1 MKLSKKTILLLSINL
16 SIAMY
21 AASQRTWYVGLHINP
36 AMYQL
41 YNKNDWNA
49 DRILIYPVTGKVNSI
64 TIGATTS
71 YIWGKHFGISSGLV
85 YNRCKQEFLAEKQP
99 DSPDPIFY
107 YGITDEFNYL
117 RLPIN
122 FEYSTNNN
130 AKHQFVASLGLQT
143 SFLLSYKEHFLQK
156 STGFYSEYVWRNKN
170 GSGTSSVPGYN
181 QPSTYT
187 EFLYSRFLIGLN
199 SKVAYRLKFNDGW
212 LFEFGVK
219 GEYDLSNAENR
230 GAKITTDNEPFWN
243 YGLKRYGYGGPIES
257 RPRTHNRSLG
267 FYISASIPISVR

>member
-99 DSPDPIFY
+99 DSPDLLDY
-107 YGITDEFNYL
+107 YGITNEFNYL

-130 AKHQFVASLGLQT
+130 AKHQFVISAGLQT
-143 SFLLSYKEHFLQK
+143 SFLLGYREHFLQK
-156 STGFYSEYVWRNKN
+156 STGFYSENEIHNKISRDIDN
-170 GSGTSSVPGYN
+170 PNNPAGEYSAFIYN
-181 QPSTYT
+181 RLLLGFDSK
-187 EFLYSRFLIGLN
+187 IG
-199 SKVAYRLKFNDGW
+199 YRLKFNDGW
-212 LFEFGVK
+212 LFEIGVR

-230 GAKITTDNEPFWN
+230 DARNVSNNAPFWS
-243 YGLKRYGYGGPIES
+243 YGIKRYGYGGPIEN
-257 RPRTHNRSLG
+257 RYKTHNKVWGL
-267 FYISASIPISVR
+267 YISASIPVSVR